1 MKILHII
8 GTRPQIIKLA
18 SVLNYKDSFF
28 EHSIIDTNQHYEDS
42 MQKNL
47 YRDFG
52 IDLSTIKFLDSNK
65 LLSSDI
71 SSMFSLLSQELNQI
85 KPDIVFIYGD
95 TNTTV
100 AGALSAKLNNIPSVH
115 IEAGLRSYLQ
125 MQIEETNRIIAD
137 ELCDYL
143 FCPTETAVSN
153 LKKEKLDHKAF
164 LVGDITLD
172 IFLNTKP
179 KKPSLINSDFLNHQ
193 YYLST
198 IHRKE
203 NLNNHSKLENILNSL
218 STLPRVILPLH
229 HSLKTKLIEINLY
242 ERVSNSIELIDPL
255 LYSEI
260 LFLIK
265 HSSGVIT
272 DSGGLQKDAF
282 WLELPVLTIRENTE
296 WRETVDCGQN
306 LLVNEF
312 PVNLIDK
319 FNSINITDINRHSLF
334 GNGNAVLNIMNTVK
348 EIFV

>member
-18 SVLNYKDSFF
+18 SVLNYEDSFF

-47 YRDFG
+47 YKDFG
-52 IDLSTIKFLDSNK
+52 IDLSTIKFLDSNE

-71 SSMFSLLSQELNQI
+71 SNMFNLMSQELNQI
-85 KPDIVFIYGD
+85 KPDIVFVYGD

-137 ELCDYL
+137 QLCDYL
-143 FCPTETAVSN
+143 FCPTETAVNN
-153 LKKEKLDHKAF
+153 LRKEKLDHKAF

-179 KKPSLINSDFLNHQ
+179 KKPSLINSDFLDEQ

-203 NLNNHSKLENILNSL
+203 NLNNHSMLENILESL
-218 STLPRVILPLH
+218 STLPRVIMPLH
-229 HSLKTKLIEINLY
+229 HSLKIKLIEINLY
-242 ERVSNSIELIDPL
+242 ERVPSNINLIDPL

-265 HSSGVIT
+265 NSSGVIT
-272 DSGGLQKDAF
+272 DSGGLQKDSF
-282 WLELPVLTIRENTE
+282 WLKKPTITIRKNTE
-296 WRETVDCGQN
+296 WKETLDYGQN
-306 LLVNEF
+306 ILVNEF

-319 FNSINITDINRHSLF
+319 FNLINITDINRQELF
-334 GNGNAVLNIMNTVK
+334 GNGNAVSNIMSKVK
-348 EIFV
+348 EIFR